1 MNHLAAT
8 RRGSSPG
15 LPMQMST
22 HLLEP
27 APIMSREI
35 ETKTVHCTLGT
46 HIHEHVSKG
55 YCHRSARERKQHVRK
70 MCTYICV
77 HY

>member
-8 RRGSSPG
+8 RRGSSPE

-27 APIMSREI
+27 APIMSRET
-35 ETKTVHCTLGT
+35 ETKAVQRTVGAHTCMCLQG
-46 HIHEHVSKG
+46 IPSQM
-55 YCHRSARERKQHVRK
+55 RERKK
-70 MCTYICV
+70 TA
-77 HY
+77 

>member
-8 RRGSSPG
+8 HRGSSPG

-27 APIMSREI
+27 ALIMSREI
-35 ETKTVHCTLGT
+35 ETKTVHYSVGT
-46 HIHEHVSKG
+46 HIHVSKG
-55 YCHRSARERKQHVRK
+55 YCHR
-70 MCTYICV
+70 
-77 HY
+77 

>member
-8 RRGSSPG
+8 HRGSSLG
-15 LPMQMST
+15 LPMQMRT

-27 APIMSREI
+27 APIMSRET
-35 ETKTVHCTLGT
+35 ETKTVHYTVGT
-46 HIHEHVSKG
+46 HTHTCLQGMLSQI
-55 YCHRSARERKQHVRK
+55 RERKQHVRK
-70 MCTYICV
+70 MCTNIRV